1 MTLGLNFKLELLLM
15 YFIIVI
21 CLYGCLFAMEVI
33 YVCISV
39 SLTNRKAKYL
49 TAKPKYLLKD
59 LKFVLE
65 GTWKPQ
71 ARGQGQDNNTG

>member
-1 MTLGLNFKLELLLM
+1 
-15 YFIIVI
+15 
-21 CLYGCLFAMEVI
+21 MEVI